1 MKLLSSVL
9 ALALLGCGHAQASDS
24 FTPAQV
30 ALEAGFVAALAA
42 DRAQTVDLRDF
53 CRGRIGCTV
62 HETNPL
68 LGSRPSVASINRYFF
83 SAALSHA
90 IVSRLL
96 PSSKRSAWQASS
108 LALEVAVVG
117 HNKRLGLSIHF

>member
-1 MKLLSSVL
+1 MKLLHSAL

-30 ALEAGFVAALAA
+30 ALEAGFAVALAA

-53 CRGRIGCTV
+53 CRGRIDCTL

-68 LGSRPSVASINRYFF
+68 LGPQPSVASINRYFF
-83 SAALSHA
+83 GAALAHA

-96 PSSKRSAWQASS
+96 PSDQRSAWQASS

-117 HNKRLGLSIHF
+117 HNKRLGPSIHF